1 MIAKPKK
8 KLVYQRTQ
16 EGKDVETKVFRG
28 TGSRAT
34 NVLTAPGH
42 VSMNKF

>member
-1 MIAKPKK
+1 MMAKPKR
-8 KLVYQRTQ
+8 KLVHKRVQ